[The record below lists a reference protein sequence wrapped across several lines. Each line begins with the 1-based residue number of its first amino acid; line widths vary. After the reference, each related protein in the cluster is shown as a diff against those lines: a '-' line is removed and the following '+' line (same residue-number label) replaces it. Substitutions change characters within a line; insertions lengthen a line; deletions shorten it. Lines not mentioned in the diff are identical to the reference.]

1 MKRRNLSF
9 EEIDPYIRYPHLF
22 KVERDFPLSCR
33 AAYDYRLIYI
43 YDGTGCVIIDNA
55 KYEAVKGNLFIWRP
69 GIPYSL
75 HPGTESG
82 LTIIGINFDYTHSS
96 SKISYP
102 IPPENIEI
110 FDEEKITEIIQFNDL
125 EAFNGLIFL
134 KSMQSFESL
143 LFDII
148 NEFTMHKRFF
158 MQKAR
163 GHFLSMLADIA
174 RHATSTF
181 TDKEGINHKV
191 DLMLDYI
198 RENYARPITNKEV
211 AEHFN
216 FHPVYINRLIVK
228 YTGMSLHQYLIDY
241 RISMAI
247 NLLQNSGKSVTEIA
261 YEVGFKDMN
270 YFSRYFKKN
279 VGMSPRNYFR
289 KVDCLKLLIAH
300 S

>member
-1 MKRRNLSF
+1 MKRKILSF

-22 KVERDFPLSCR
+22 EVKKEFPSHSR
-33 AAYDYRLIYI
+33 AAYDYRLMYI
-43 YDGTGCVIIDNA
+43 YDGNGYVIIDNV
-55 KYEAVKGNLFIWRP
+55 KYEAVRGNLFIWRP
-69 GIPYSL
+69 GISYSL
-75 HPGTESG
+75 RHGDKSA
-82 LTIIGINFDYTHSS
+82 LSIIGINFDFTHNS

-158 MQKAR
+158 MQKVR
-163 GHFLSMLADIA
+163 GHFLSMLGDIA
-174 RHATSTF
+174 RHVTSTF
-181 TDKEGINHKV
+181 TGKEGVNHKV
-191 DLMLDYI
+191 DLILDYI

-211 AEHFN
+211 AEYFN

-228 YTGMSLHQYLIDY
+228 YTNTSLHQYLIDY

-261 YEVGFKDMN
+261 YEVGFRDVN
-270 YFSRYFKKN
+270 YFSKYFKKT
-279 VGMSPRNYFR
+279 VGMSPRNY
-289 KVDCLKLLIAH
+289 IAKWH
-300 S
+300 K

>member
-1 MKRRNLSF
+1 MKRKILSI
-9 EEIDPYIRYPHLF
+9 EDIDPYIRYPHLF
-22 KVERDFPLSCR
+22 EVKKGFPLPSR
-33 AAYDYRLIYI
+33 LAYDYRLMYI
-43 YDGTGCVIIDNA
+43 YDGNGYVIVDNT
-55 KYEAVKGNLFIWRP
+55 KYEAEKGSLFIWRP
-69 GIPYSL
+69 GISYSL
-75 HPGTESG
+75 QPGDESG
-82 LTIIGINFDYTHSS
+82 LSIIGINFDFTHNS

-110 FDEEKITEIIQFNDL
+110 FDEEKITEIIQFDDL

-158 MQKAR
+158 MQKVR
-163 GHFLSMLADIA
+163 GHFLFMLGDIA
-174 RHATSTF
+174 RHVTATF
-181 TDKEGINHKV
+181 TDKEGVNHKV
-191 DLMLDYI
+191 DLILDYI
-198 RENYARPITNKEV
+198 RENYARSITNKEV

-228 YTGMSLHQYLIDY
+228 YTGTSLHQYLIDY

-261 YEVGFKDMN
+261 YEVGFKDVN
-270 YFSRYFKKN
+270 YFSKYFKKI
-279 VGMSPRNYFR
+279 VGMSPRNY
-289 KVDCLKLLIAH
+289 VVAGYD
-300 S
+300 SY